1 MDSVDLNID
10 NYDLNDLLELFN
22 LSYDFTRDELREA
35 KKIVIKTHPD
45 KSNLPKEYFLFF
57 SQAYKTIYNIHQ
69 FRHNS
74 EKNSDEYI
82 AEKNSEHA
90 KILDKIKNKPDFNKW
105 FNDMFEKHKLSSE
118 YEEGGYGEWFK
129 NDRDIHNNEKISMN
143 EMNSVFERK
152 KEQLKQIVVKHDI
165 SDISSDY
172 GSELSGDKPMY
183 YSSGLFSNLQYDD
196 LKRAHTET
204 VVPVTKSDFENKVK
218 YGSADELRSVRERQN
233 IVPLSLTQSK
243 QYLADRQKA
252 DDSDA
257 TRRAYKLTKQ
267 DEKVAKESQKWWS
280 NLKQLTNS

>member
-1 MDSVDLNID
+1 MNI
-10 NYDLNDLLELFN
+10 
-22 LSYDFTRDELREA
+22 LRR
-35 KKIVIKTHPD
+35 KIA
-45 KSNLPKEYFLFF
+45 NM
-57 SQAYKTIYNIHQ
+57 Q
-69 FRHNS
+69 
-74 EKNSDEYI
+74 
-82 AEKNSEHA
+82 

-129 NDRDIHNNEKISMN
+129 NDGDIHNNEKISMN

-165 SDISSDY
+165 SDISTDC

-204 VVPVTKSDFENKVK
+204 VIPVTKSDFENKVK
-218 YGSADELRSVRERQN
+218 YSSADELRSVRERQN

-267 DEKVAKESQKWWS
+267 DEEVAKESQKWWS